1 MLPIL
6 IVEDNQ
12 DSRDMMA
19 RILRYHQL
27 DFEITESA
35 EEALERLIQQRY
47 AAMVIDLALPQMDG
61 WTLLQQVRHNPQ
73 TFHLNCVAVT
83 AYHSPELAGKA
94 IHAGFNAYFPKPLE
108 KTAFA
113 KELRRAVDG

>member
-27 DFEITESA
+27 AFEVTSSA
-35 EEALERLIQQRY
+35 EEALDRLSERDY
-47 AAMVIDLALPQMDG
+47 GAVVIDLALPQMDG
-61 WTLLQQVRHNPQ
+61 WTLLQHVLHNPE
-73 TFHLNCVAVT
+73 TAHLHCIAVT
-83 AYHSPELAGKA
+83 AYHSAELAGKA
-94 IHAGFNAYFPKPLE
+94 IHAGFTAYFPKPLE
-108 KTAFA
+108 KNAFA
-113 KELRRAVDG
+113 NQLHRAIGG